1 MKIFRI
7 MLADDHA
14 MFRKGVKR
22 LIDARKG
29 MRVVGEA
36 SDGAG
41 LIDKLTR
48 ITTDMVILDIS
59 MPGPTGFVLLRE
71 IKETWPDILVL
82 MLTMHKDLEYL
93 DVALNKGASGYLLKE
108 DSDIELFDAIEQI
121 RAGGQ
126 YITRDLAEGR
136 LEYVRAVHDGKIVS
150 SKDAL
155 TLREGQ
161 VLKLIAEGM
170 PNKDIASLLN
180 ISIRTVENHRSNIMK
195 KLNLTNTA
203 QLVRYSLR
211 KDYMEINV

>member
-1 MKIFRI
+1 MKTYRI

-14 MFRKGVKR
+14 MFRKGVKQ
-22 LIDARKG
+22 LIDAQKG

-36 SDGAG
+36 SDGVG
-41 LIDKLTR
+41 LIEKLKT

-59 MPGPTGFVLLRE
+59 MPGPSGFVLLRE
-71 IKETWPDILVL
+71 IKNTWPHILVL

-93 DVALNKGASGYLLKE
+93 DVAMNKGASGYLLKE
-108 DSDIELFDAIEQI
+108 DSDLELFDAIEQI
-121 RAGGQ
+121 RAGNQ
-126 YITRDLAEGR
+126 YITRNLAEEMSDY
-136 LEYVRAVHDGKIVS
+136 LRAVQNGKPSS

-170 PNKDIASLLN
+170 ANKDIASLLN

-195 KLNLTNTA
+195 KLNLSNTA

-211 KDYMEINV
+211 KDFMEMNV